1 MICQTSQTLKLRTQ
15 NSRQRRTGFTLIE
28 LLVVIAIIGIL
39 ASLLLP
45 VLTAAKLRAKRTQC
59 ISNLHQWVVAFTLYA
74 GDNNDNMPMGWTNP
88 NGAWMVA
95 LSEFFNANA
104 QINFCPMATVTRDTL
119 PGGTMWTAIGAN
131 LAWGTMGSGA
141 YPVMGTGTPVVWG
154 RAGLAG
160 SYGINGWMYN
170 PTNAPLVPDEYWRK
184 LGATAQYGAGNVP
197 VFGDCMWDGTEPAS
211 SPLDQAPPSPNAE
224 AGNGGVSDFANLRHP
239 NSKFPVNMSFADNSI
254 RIVGIKQLW
263 TLKWSPD
270 FDTTAASRQPQAKFW
285 GWILKAGYQ

>member
-1 MICQTSQTLKLRTQ
+1 MSRTH
-15 NSRQRRTGFTLIE
+15 NSRQRRRGFTLIE

-45 VLTAAKLRAKRTQC
+45 VLSAAKIRAKRVQC
-59 ISNLHQWVVAFTLYA
+59 ISNLHQWVVAFTVYA
-74 GDNNDNMPMGWTNP
+74 GDNGDSMPMGWGDP

-95 LSEFFNANA
+95 LSNFNANP
-104 QINFCPMATVTRDTL
+104 QVSFCPMAQVTRDTL
-119 PGGTMWTAIGAN
+119 PDMWTHVGPN

-141 YPVMGTGTPVVWG
+141 YPVMAPWG
-154 RAGLAG
+154 RPGLAG

-170 PTNAPLVPDEYWRK
+170 PPGAPATPDEFWRK

-197 VFGDCMWDGTEPAS
+197 VFGDCMWDGTNPSS
-211 SPLDQAPPSPNAE
+211 SPLDAAPSAPNVE
-224 AGNGGVSDFANLRHP
+224 MNGGGISDFATLRHP
-239 NSKFPVNMSFADNSI
+239 NSKFPENMAFADDSI
-254 RIVGIKQLW
+254 RIVGLKQLW

-285 GWILKAGYQ
+285 GWILKGGYQ